1 MDKIPEIKLYDYYDF
16 NEEFTEEEGNEEEG
30 IKPKISKEYVIQ
42 MFGKDV
48 EGKSYSI
55 MVNGFEPYI
64 YIKVPPNWNKKT
76 KFLKW
81 LKKEAKYTIKE
92 RDDNGVM
99 RSRDIKINDWRNEIL
114 DKKCQFVKKQ
124 KLYGFDD
131 KKKYKFLLIKFKNKT
146 MFNKVQNLWYKNAN
160 DFFKKTLRD
169 FNWDGDKLDLYEG
182 HIPPLL
188 RFFHVTKIN
197 PGGWITFDDM
207 LEEDENDETTCDY
220 EYRVHYEDIVSL
232 TEKEGN
238 VPLTVMSWDGEM
250 GSSHGDFPQAI
261 KTYNKPAME
270 IVDLY
275 KKDNTVDVK
284 ELILG
289 AFDKNR
295 NEQISKIYYKK
306 GKRSEELI
314 KRFEEKDIDFTHY
327 LKGKDRTFKI
337 EQLDKFLSR
346 MLPKIKGD
354 VITFMGSTFVRMG
367 EKTQYLNHILSLGKC
382 DDIPEVPNSKVISC
396 KTEKELILRW
406 GDLICEENPDIML
419 GYNIFGFD
427 WKFILDRCRELG
439 CKTQFLGKISKNTEK
454 PAMIKKMTTTL
465 ASGTHELEYVK
476 MYGRVQLDLLNHF
489 RREENL
495 PSYKLD
501 YVSSYFIGDKINN
514 YEIMGKDT
522 VIKSKNLMGIKDG
535 DYISIELLGHSTDM
549 YMDGKKFKIKEVNK
563 EKGEFK
569 ISHELKVDTKS
580 LRWCLNKD
588 DITLEEMFNG
598 NTPKKRAKIA
608 KYCFQDCNLVHNLY
622 MKNDIYTGHN
632 ELANICKVPLDFI
645 IVRGQSVKLLS
656 YMAKEC
662 RERNVLMPVLKK
674 VFNDGGY
681 EGAIVLTPKVGFYN
695 DEDPVAVNDYSSL
708 YPSSM
713 ISENISHDSKVW
725 TKEYDLNGHL
735 IKITGDRDVDGKFMY
750 DNLNKYKY
758 VDVTYDTFE
767 YRRKTPQSAAEKI
780 KVGYKTCR
788 FAQFP
793 EGDMG
798 VVPSVLTGLLKAR
811 KDAKK
816 KKKNAKEDFWKNLYD
831 KRQLGIKV
839 VANSL
844 YGQCGARTSSLY
856 DKDIA
861 ASTTAVGRKLL
872 LYAKE
877 IIEGCYKNTICDTKY
892 GKAKVNAEYVYGDT
906 DSVFFKFNLRDLEDN
921 KIRGKKG
928 LEMTIELAIEAG
940 ELATKFLKPPHD
952 LEYEK
957 TFMPFL
963 LLSRKRY
970 VGILY
975 EQDPNKGKRKS
986 MGIVLKRRDNAPC
999 VKDCY
1004 GGIVDILMNTSNI
1017 NKGVE
1022 FLQKYLKKI
1031 GNGKIGL
1038 NKLIISKSLRSY
1050 YKNPESIAH
1059 RVLADR
1065 MGERDPGNKPKVGSR
1080 LPYIYIQTKKKVKL
1094 QGDRIEHPD
1103 FIIKNNLTPDY
1114 SHYITNQIMKPVQQI
1129 FALVLEQLHLF
1140 TKSKKKDMERVL
1152 RSYDRKLKNGLISE
1166 TKRQE
1171 KEATLRNKIVKE
1183 LLFDNTLRITD
1194 NAKKGQRTLTT
1205 FFKTKN

>member
-1 MDKIPEIKLYDYYDF
+1 
-16 NEEFTEEEGNEEEG
+16 
-30 IKPKISKEYVIQ
+30 
-42 MFGKDV
+42 
-48 EGKSYSI
+48 
-55 MVNGFEPYI
+55 
-64 YIKVPPNWNKKT
+64 
-76 KFLKW
+76 
-81 LKKEAKYTIKE
+81 
-92 RDDNGVM
+92 
-99 RSRDIKINDWRNEIL
+99 
-114 DKKCQFVKKQ
+114 
-124 KLYGFDD
+124 
-131 KKKYKFLLIKFKNKT
+131 
-146 MFNKVQNLWYKNAN
+146 
-160 DFFKKTLRD
+160 
-169 FNWDGDKLDLYEG
+169 
-182 HIPPLL
+182 
-188 RFFHVTKIN
+188 
-197 PGGWITFDDM
+197 
-207 LEEDENDETTCDY
+207 
-220 EYRVHYEDIVSL
+220 
-232 TEKEGN
+232 
-238 VPLTVMSWDGEM
+238 
-250 GSSHGDFPQAI
+250 
-261 KTYNKPAME
+261 
-270 IVDLY
+270 
-275 KKDNTVDVK
+275 
-284 ELILG
+284 
-289 AFDKNR
+289 
-295 NEQISKIYYKK
+295 
-306 GKRSEELI
+306 
-314 KRFEEKDIDFTHY
+314 
-327 LKGKDRTFKI
+327 
-337 EQLDKFLSR
+337 
-346 MLPKIKGD
+346 
-354 VITFMGSTFVRMG
+354 
-367 EKTQYLNHILSLGKC
+367 
-382 DDIPEVPNSKVISC
+382 
-396 KTEKELILRW
+396 
-406 GDLICEENPDIML
+406 
-419 GYNIFGFD
+419 
-427 WKFILDRCRELG
+427 
-439 CKTQFLGKISKNTEK
+439 
-454 PAMIKKMTTTL
+454 
-465 ASGTHELEYVK
+465 
-476 MYGRVQLDLLNHF
+476 
-489 RREENL
+489 
-495 PSYKLD
+495 
-501 YVSSYFIGDKINN
+501 
-514 YEIMGKDT
+514 
-522 VIKSKNLMGIKDG
+522 MGIKDG

-549 YMDGKKFKIKEVNK
+549 YMEGKKFEIKEVNK

-569 ISHELKVDTKS
+569 IGHELKVDTKS

-674 VFNDGGY
+674 VYNDGGY
-681 EGAIVLTPKVGFYN
+681 EGAIVLNPKVGFYN

-725 TKEYDLNGHL
+725 TKEYNLNGEL
-735 IKITGDRDVDGKFMY
+735 IKVTGDRDVDGKFMY

-892 GKAKVNAEYVYGDT
+892 GKVKTNAEYVYGDT
-906 DSVFFKFNLRDLEDN
+906 DSVFFKFNLKDLDGK

-928 LEMTIELAIEAG
+928 LEITIELAIEAG

-970 VGILY
+970 VGILH
-975 EQDPNKGKRKS
+975 EHDPNKGKRKS

-1004 GGIVDILMNTSNI
+1004 GGIVDILMNTSDI

-1031 GNGKIGL
+1031 ANGEIGL

-1059 RVLADR
+1059 KVLADR

-1094 QGDRIEHPD
+1094 QGDKIEHPD
-1103 FIIKNNLTPDY
+1103 YIIKNNLTPDY

-1129 FALVLEQLHLF
+1129 FALVLDQLKLF
-1140 TKSKKKDMERVL
+1140 TKSKKKEMERIL
-1152 RSYDRKLKNGLISE
+1152 RSLDRKLKNGLINE
-1166 TKRQE
+1166 TKRIE
-1171 KEATLRNKIVKE
+1171 KETVLRNKIVKE

-1194 NAKKGQRTLTT
+1194 NAKKGQKTLTT
-1205 FFKTKN
+1205 FFKSKN